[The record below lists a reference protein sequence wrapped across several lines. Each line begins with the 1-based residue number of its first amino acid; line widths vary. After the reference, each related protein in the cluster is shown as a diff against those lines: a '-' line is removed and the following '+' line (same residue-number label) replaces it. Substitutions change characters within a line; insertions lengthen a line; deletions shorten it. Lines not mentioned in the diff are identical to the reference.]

1 MFVHLVLVK
10 LKPGVKRED
19 PRVKEWEAMVEAM
32 PKKLDGIAIT
42 RWEYGWNVSTRPVA
56 YDFGVNSAFATR
68 EDLDRYGPDPY
79 HQEVVKRQREF
90 ADWVICDY
98 EIGEW
103 VSD

>member
-10 LKPGVKRED
+10 LKTGVTRDD
-19 PRVKEWEAMVEAM
+19 PRIKEWEAMVAAM
-32 PKKLDGIAIT
+32 PKKVAGIT
-42 RWEYGWNVSTRPVA
+42 RWEYGWNTTDRPVA
-56 YDFGVNSAFATR
+56 YDFGVNSGFATR
-68 EDLDRYGPDPY
+68 GDLDAYGQDAY
-79 HQEVVKRQREF
+79 HQEVVRRQREF